1 MSENNGPLE
10 VPELGPDF
18 SENQRNFPHEQLLQ
32 YAGRYV
38 AWSLDGSRILAS
50 GETMAAVEQQLIA
63 AGIKPSHVVGDYIP
77 PPDTVLL

>member
-1 MSENNGPLE
+1 MSENSQKVE
-10 VPELGPDF
+10 AAELGPDF
-18 SENQRNFPHEQLLQ
+18 YENQRNFPPEQLRQ

-50 GETMAAVEQQLIA
+50 AETMEAVEQQLIA